1 MWYSVKIKKCKKEY
15 KDAFLVSDGWVWTFI
30 TLLGSLV
37 SLARRHGLC
46 DIDIIWTMSLIKP
59 KVDLIWFNG
68 VERKDASNKPNLIT
82 QTQMK
87 QYIGQWVRLSFCE

>member
-46 DIDIIWTMSLIKP
+46 DIDIIWTMSLITT
-59 KVDLIWFNG
+59 KVKLIWFNG
-68 VERKDASNKPNLIT
+68 VERKVAPNKHYLETKTN
-82 QTQMK
+82 MK
-87 QYIGQWVRLSFCE
+87 QYIGQLNDVLR